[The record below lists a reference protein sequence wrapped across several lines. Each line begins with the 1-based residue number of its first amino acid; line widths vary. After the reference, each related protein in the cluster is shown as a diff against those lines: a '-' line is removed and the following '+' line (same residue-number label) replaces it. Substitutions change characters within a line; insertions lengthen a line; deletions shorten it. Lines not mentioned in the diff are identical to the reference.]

1 MSEDTRRRSD
11 SLNGISRGEI
21 AFRLESLEEGQRQ
34 FSESQKE
41 MMKMITDL
49 TLSLAKL
56 PATCGHAEQCAELS
70 KDVKEIQ
77 QDRYKA
83 KGSLWAIGVV
93 CTFLGFVISQANSFF
108 SK

>member
-1 MSEDTRRRSD
+1 MSEETRRS
-11 SLNGISRGEI
+11 SLNGISRGAI
-21 AFRLESLEEGQRQ
+21 AFRLESLEEGQKDIVDKLNQ
-34 FSESQKE
+34 
-41 MMKMITDL
+41 L

-56 PATCGHAEQCAELS
+56 PTNCVHVEQCAELAR
-70 KDVKEIQ
+70 DVKEIQ

-93 CTFLGFVISQANSFF
+93 CTFIGFVISQANSFF